1 MFLTQSI
8 QFFLHVLQKAP
19 KTKKPTAPKPYPVYQ
34 IKEDTSKKYEKEMES
49 MRSDLADL
57 KALLQMSLEQDV
69 AKDEVVED
77 AVTESAVAE
86 TDKLKAEIEE
96 LKATI
101 AVEAAAEGMDE
112 NVENELEVTLIEVE
126 NEVKEVEKVLE
137 EKKAAKKEKGG
148 AGGEKKKKEED

>member
-19 KTKKPTAPKPYPVYQ
+19 KTKKPTAPKPYH
-34 IKEDTSKKYEKEMES
+34 IKEVKADNSKYEKEMES